1 MQEKKC
7 SDAMT
12 KDPTCCLPKDTVDLA
27 AQSMK
32 RQDIGA
38 LPVVDSE
45 KAKKLIGIVTDRDL
59 ALKVVA
65 EGLDPRQTQVE
76 NVMARKLVTCT
87 PEDDLQSALDA
98 MSQSQLRRIPV
109 VDNGQLV
116 GIISQADVA
125 MRLAQPEAAGKVLQ
139 QVSRPKQA
147 AGTA

>member
-1 MQEKKC
+1 MLEKKC
-7 SDAMT
+7 SDVMT
-12 KDPTCCLPKDTVDLA
+12 KDLTCCLAGDTVDVA
-27 AQSMK
+27 AQSMR

-45 KAKKLIGIVTDRDL
+45 KAKRLIGIVTDRDL

-65 EGLDPRQTQVE
+65 EGLDPRQTRVE
-76 NVMARKLVTCT
+76 GVMAHNLVTCA
-87 PEDDLQSALDA
+87 PQDDLQRALDA

-109 VDNGQLV
+109 LDDGRLV

-125 MRLAQPEAAGKVLQ
+125 MQLEQPAAAGKVLR

-147 AGTA
+147 VGTA

>member
-7 SDAMT
+7 SDVMT
-12 KDPTCCLPKDTVDLA
+12 KDLTCCLANDTVERA

-32 RQDIGA
+32 SQDIGA

-45 KAKKLIGIVTDRDL
+45 KARKLVGIVTDRDL

-65 EGLDPRQTQVE
+65 EGLDPRNTRIE
-76 NVMARKLVTCT
+76 GVMARNLVTCGLQ
-87 PEDDLQSALDA
+87 DDLQRALDA

-109 VDNGQLV
+109 VDDGRLV

-125 MRLAQPEAAGKVLQ
+125 MRLQQLETTGKVLQ
-139 QVSRPKQA
+139 QISRPKQA